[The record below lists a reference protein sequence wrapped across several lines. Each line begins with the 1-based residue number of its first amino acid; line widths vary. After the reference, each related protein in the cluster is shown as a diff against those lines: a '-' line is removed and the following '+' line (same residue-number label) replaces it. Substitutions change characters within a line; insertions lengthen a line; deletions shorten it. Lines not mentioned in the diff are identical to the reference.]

1 MVKLDHGDAGL
12 LRVSLDP
19 GRQKDGLNGRGSQ
32 IAVTFSAGIL
42 DICIL
47 KERLVF
53 LCIDIFDIHNVWML
67 HDDI

>member
-12 LRVSLDP
+12 LRVSLEYP

-32 IAVTFSAGIL
+32 IAVTFSGGIL

-53 LCIDIFDIHNVWML
+53 LCIDIFDIHNV
-67 HDDI
+67 